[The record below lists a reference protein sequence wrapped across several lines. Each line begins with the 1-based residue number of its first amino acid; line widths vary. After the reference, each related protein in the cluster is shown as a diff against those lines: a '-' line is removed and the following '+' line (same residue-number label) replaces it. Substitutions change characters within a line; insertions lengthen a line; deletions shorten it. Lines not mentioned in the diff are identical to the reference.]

1 MTRKGFLIFP
11 IAILLGLALGG
22 CSEKGGGGSP
32 NGRAAATDLSGRP
45 IKVAATIGMI
55 GDTVKNIG
63 GDRVEVTALMGPGV
77 DPHLYK
83 ATAGDVQTLEQADAI
98 FYGGLELEGRMTD
111 LFVKMAR
118 NKLTVPV
125 ASSIDESLLREPKE
139 FQGKYDP
146 HIWFD
151 VTLWKKAVEVI
162 RDELTKLDPGS
173 ADLYKKNADAYLAK
187 LDDLHR
193 YAKTEIAKI
202 PAPQRV
208 LITAHDAFGYFGH
221 QYGMEVRGL
230 QGTSTATEAGAGD
243 VQSLARFIAER
254 KIKAI
259 FVESSVPKATIEA
272 VQQAVRARG
281 FDVVIGGQLFSDAMG
296 PEGTEEG
303 TYLGM
308 VRHNVDTIVKALS

>member
-1 MTRKGFLIFP
+1 MTRKSFL
-11 IAILLGLALGG
+11 LLSTVTLGGLALGG
-22 CSEKGGGGSP
+22 CPTTGSGTGP
-32 NGRAAATDLSGRP
+32 ATTDLSGRT

-63 GDRVEVTALMGPGV
+63 GDRVQVTSLMGPGV

-83 ATAGDVQTLEQADAI
+83 ATAGDVGTLQQADAI

-118 NKLTVPV
+118 DKLTVPV

-151 VTLWKKAVEVI
+151 VTLWMKATEVM
-162 RDELTKLDPGS
+162 RDELAKLDPKS
-173 ADLYKKNADAYLAK
+173 ADLYKKNAETYLAK
-187 LDDLHR
+187 LDELHK
-193 YAKTEIAKI
+193 YTKTAIAKI

-208 LITAHDAFGYFGH
+208 LITAHDAFGYFGK

-243 VQSLARFIAER
+243 VQRLAAFIAER
-254 KIKAI
+254 KIRAI

-272 VQQAVRARG
+272 VQKAVRSRG
-281 FDVVIGGQLFSDAMG
+281 FNVVIGGQLYSDAMG
-296 PEGTEEG
+296 PDGTEEG